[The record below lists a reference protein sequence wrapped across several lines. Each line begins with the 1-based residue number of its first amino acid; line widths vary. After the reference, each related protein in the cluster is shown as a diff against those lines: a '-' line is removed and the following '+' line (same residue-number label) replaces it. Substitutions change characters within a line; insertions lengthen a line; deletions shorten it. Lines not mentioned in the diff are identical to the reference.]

1 MRHGFVITLSDPRIS
16 ADLAREAEEAGWD
29 AVFTWDGICIGDEE
43 MHDPWVTLAAM
54 AARTERVRIGAMI
67 TPPSRRRPWKLARE
81 TMSVDHLS
89 QGRLIVPVGLGTLDD
104 AGFGPVGEPTD
115 RKVRAELLD
124 ESLAILAGLWS
135 GEPFGWSGTHYQ
147 FPPMAFRPP
156 TVQQPRPPVWVVAA
170 WPSERSTARAL
181 RWDGLL
187 PNVRQAD
194 GTMGR
199 PTPEDL
205 AAIAAHVRAHREA
218 TTPFDLV
225 VDGTTPADDPA
236 AAAAEVRVWA
246 DAGATWWLEA
256 PWGMPGGAEMLRR
269 RIAAGPP
276 RG

>member
-1 MRHGFVITLSDPRIS
+1 MRYGFVVTISDPRTV
-16 ADLAREAEEAGWD
+16 ADLAREAEDAGWD
-29 AVFTWDGICIGDEE
+29 AAFTWDGMCIGDEE
-43 MHDPWVTLAAM
+43 VHDPWVTLAAM
-54 AARTERVRIGAMI
+54 AMQTERIRIGALV

-81 TMSVDHLS
+81 TMSVDRLS
-89 QGRLIVPVGLGTLDD
+89 RGRLIVPVGLGTLDD

-115 RKVRAELLD
+115 RRVRAELLD
-124 ESLAILAGLWS
+124 ESLEILAGLWR
-135 GEPFGWSGTHYQ
+135 GEPFGFDGHHYR
-147 FPPMAFRPP
+147 FPPMTFRPP

-187 PNVRQAD
+187 PNTRQPD

-199 PTPEDL
+199 PTVEDI
-205 AAIAAHVRAHREA
+205 AAIAAHVRARRAA

-225 VDGTTPADDPA
+225 VDGNTPADDPA
-236 AAAAEVRVWA
+236 AAAAEAKRWA

-256 PWGMPGGAEMLRR
+256 PWGLPGGVETLRR